1 MPSTMTDSKTLAAE
15 FIQAFNAHD
24 ESVIKSLTAPN
35 ARLTAPGD
43 IRLEGKEAV
52 AAYAIEWLRA
62 FPDAR
67 ITVTNEI
74 VSGPWI
80 VQEYTF
86 EGTHRATL
94 AGPLGQIPATNK
106 RVVDR
111 GVQVVRFDNEL
122 ATDIRLYFDMV
133 HVLTQLGLMPVP
145 ARV

>member
-1 MPSTMTDSKTLAAE
+1 MPVTMTDPKTLAVK

-133 HVLTQLGLMPVP
+133 QVLTQLGLMPVP